1 MRIFDS
7 ILFFVAGGIVGAF
20 ICAWWMKQPERERMP
35 AEKQHILL
43 ERVKMVSKLVTV
55 QGDYVVNNFFEDSWM
70 GSKTT
75 ATMTTYGKISVG
87 YDLQKATFEADSI
100 KKIIRVRNLP
110 KAEILAIEHN
120 TDYTL
125 LSQGWWNGIN
135 TDDLAQIDDVIKKKL
150 RDSLATAPIIQEAEN
165 QGIETLEIIKV
176 LVEQGGW
183 TLEVIRESPNP
194 NNFEKPKPLN
204 IIRDSTPKIRN

>member
-7 ILFFVAGGIVGAF
+7 ILFFIAGGIAGAF
-20 ICAWWMKQPERERMP
+20 ACAWWMKQPERERMP

-43 ERVKMVSKLVTV
+43 ERLKIVSKLVTV
-55 QGDYVVNNFFEDSWM
+55 QGDYVVNNFFEDAWM

-100 KKIIRVRNLP
+100 KKIIRVKNLP

-120 TDYTL
+120 TDYTT
-125 LSQGWWNGIN
+125 LSQGWWNGIDAN
-135 TDDLAQIDDVIKKKL
+135 DLAEIDDVIKKKL

-183 TLEVIRESPNP
+183 TLEVIRENP
-194 NNFEKPKPLN
+194 NTNGMDKPKPLE
-204 IIRDSTPKIRN
+204 IKRDSVKKIRY